1 MKQKP
6 CPIAE
11 VLRKIIEDESNDEVD
26 LDPAKLAFVNM
37 IKKKSSGKPQV
48 LGMKLKLA
56 PRLKKGYKRI
66 TIVRKIK

>member
-37 IKKKSSGKPQV
+37 IKKKCNGKPQV

-56 PRLKKGYKRI
+56 PRLKKGYKKI
-66 TIVRKIK
+66 TVVKKIK